1 MWRART
7 CAGSEAAASFQN
19 LVLSMSQSFP
29 FFEQMS
35 QGIERATCEPRHLA
49 RTRNAG
55 RTLERVQFLC
65 SRVSHQVAVFHAMN
79 VGPQQRDYKR

>member
-1 MWRART
+1 
-7 CAGSEAAASFQN
+7 
-19 LVLSMSQSFP
+19 MSQSFP
-29 FFEQMS
+29 FFERMWQRF
-35 QGIERATCEPRHLA
+35 ERATRDARRATREPRHFT

-79 VGPQQRDYKR
+79 VGPQGRDYKR